1 MTPTDWL
8 QSGGSYREGV
18 ALLETAGLSVVTERR
33 VLTRRL
39 IRSAE
44 KQALRERIEK
54 LCAQTGTTVAGLSQT
69 TPQQH
74 EPSSIT
80 EYRRRGR
87 AKMKLYS
94 DAKTRLNMMA
104 EDPDKYTDSDRYEVA
119 EYLMEELQPEID
131 HIYGIIRAYEGKGEV
146 PAMPADDVV
155 AETVK
160 KMKRVLALRPH
171 LSRARKELT
180 TATPAEKKA
189 IEERIEHMEEELA
202 QLSTELGL

>member
-8 QSGGSYREGV
+8 QSGGSYREGI
-18 ALLETAGLSVVTERR
+18 ALLEAAGLSVVMERK
-33 VLTRRL
+33 VMARRL
-39 IRSAE
+39 IRPGE
-44 KQALRERIEK
+44 KASLKSRIEK
-54 LCAQTGTTVAGLSQT
+54 LCSQSGTTVEGL
-69 TPQQH
+69 PQQKPQH
-74 EPSSIT
+74 FEPSSIS

-104 EDPDKYTDSDRYEVA
+104 EDPDKYTDAARYEVA
-119 EYLMEELQPEID
+119 GYLMEELQPEID
-131 HIYGIIRAYEGKGEV
+131 YIYGIIRAYEANGEV
-146 PAMPADDVV
+146 PTMPADDVV

-180 TATPAEKKA
+180 TATEQEKKA
-189 IEERIEHMEEELA
+189 LNERIENMEEELA
-202 QLSTELGL
+202 QLTTELGL